1 MTIVQTNPPSMAVL
15 DLETELAV
23 VISPAHST
31 YQRKDL
37 VVRSSG
43 ELMVVNGWP
52 SPHAV
57 PPARPTLTKLL
68 ALVTVQAGV
77 VCITNNDIRNFGA
90 RDAKGQGISDRTT
103 ED

>member
-1 MTIVQTNPPSMAVL
+1 MAVL
-15 DLETELAV
+15 DQETGLTI
-23 VISPAHST
+23 VIAAAHLT

-37 VVRSSG
+37 VVRSVRSN
-43 ELMVVNGWP
+43 LMVVSGWP

-57 PPARPTLTKLL
+57 PPARPTLTRLL